1 MRNDVKKTIDL
12 FKDQL
17 NENFGSRL
25 IDIIIYGSV
34 IRGGFNEDSS
44 DIDFIVL
51 IQDELFTND
60 IKFIE
65 TLHKKYRKSNT
76 LSRLLEGRYVGL
88 RNDKFVNGYYVGT
101 NQKGW
106 KPISEIGFD
115 GIESAMILDAYESIF
130 HKHNIIN
137 LLHVSWDQIVNEIR
151 NQIDEFISNDLIGRN
166 EAYTRYAL
174 VTASRS
180 LYTYIEVGFISKN
193 EVIEWMRENYF
204 EINFNNPKLFLSKI
218 KAIITP
224 VNYVKD
230 EDYIVNLFKF
240 IGNILDF
247 QIKNKDY
254 TSERH
259 KELIDQFYKNP
270 EFITYMTDNDRIV
283 AALTM
288 KHSNENEITLKLM
301 AVDPAYRGLGY
312 GRTLINHAE
321 TKALQYNYNLISLG
335 ARLSSIHFYEKMGYK
350 PLILIQNLSEF
361 ELAQVIEINRS
372 NNNFFEVNRF
382 QIGEHFSIFFNPI
395 VVDETFIEP
404 FKVLEGVDIMYMF
417 TKNLK

>member
-1 MRNDVKKTIDL
+1 MNL

-17 NENFGSRL
+17 NEIFDSRL
-25 IDIIIYGSV
+25 IDIVIYGSV

-44 DIDFIVL
+44 DIDFLVL
-51 IQDELFTND
+51 IQGKLSEND
-60 IKFIE
+60 IELIKE
-65 TLHKKYRKSNT
+65 LHVQYRQSNT
-76 LSRLLEGRYVGL
+76 LSRLLEGRYLGL

-106 KPISEIGFD
+106 KPISEIGID

-137 LLHVSWDQIVNEIR
+137 LLHVSWDQIVKEIR
-151 NQIDEFISNDLIGRN
+151 NQIEEFLSNNLLGRN
-166 EAYTRYAL
+166 ETYTRYAL

-180 LYTYIEVGFISKN
+180 LYTYIEVGFISKSK
-193 EVIEWMRENYF
+193 VAEWMRENYF
-204 EINFNNPKLFLSKI
+204 EIDFSNPKVFLSKI
-218 KAIITP
+218 NAIITP

-230 EDYIVNLFKF
+230 EDYIVNIYKF

-247 QIKNKDY
+247 EIKNKDY

-270 EFITYMTDNDRIV
+270 EFITYMTDSDRIV

-288 KHSNENEITLKLM
+288 KHSTENEITLKLM

-321 TKALQYNYNLISLG
+321 KKALQYNYDLISLG

-350 PLILIQNLSEF
+350 PLILIQNLTEF
-361 ELAQVIEINRS
+361 ELAEVIEINRN

-404 FKVLEGVDIMYMF
+404 FKVLEGADIMYMF